1 MRPRSDSTELVA
13 AVVVAALT
21 FALAGC
27 DQVGEWRAPRAV
39 IVTDVA
45 GLLSEDQRVHMERV
59 HGLLLG
65 DHDLDYR
72 VELVE
77 DVGDLDRYANGRF
90 ADLDVGSRSD
100 AARGLL
106 LVLDAAQDLV
116 RMEVG
121 RGLEGVFPDAF
132 VAYVEHRQMLPYFR
146 ADQVGDGV
154 LAATELIVTRIQ
166 NTVARAGWNA
176 EPWAAGSAGAG
187 ARTQAQLGRGRDD
200 TFEGGPDV
208 LSRGSPAET
217 VRAYLGAMGV
227 RNGNPDLDLYTSGT
241 RAMLAGRVITPA
253 QMDSVSRAYRACRR
267 QSLRL
272 AEDGTHAVV
281 RYPVD
286 ARDCAPFLLVLESG
300 RWRLDFESAA
310 HAIRFGRSNAWRL
323 VREQAGPYAF
333 AFDDWRF
340 DRNGFPQANTGG

>member
-1 MRPRSDSTELVA
+1 MRLRSSSIER
-13 AVVVAALT
+13 VAALLALT
-21 FALAGC
+21 LALAGC
-27 DQVGEWRAPRAV
+27 ERVREWAGSEAAV
-39 IVTDVA
+39 VTDVA
-45 GLLSEDQRVHMERV
+45 ELLSVEQRAHMERV
-59 HGLLLG
+59 HGLLRA

-77 DVGDLDRYANGRF
+77 DVGDLDRYAHARF
-90 ADLDVGSRSD
+90 AELGVGSRSE

-106 LVLDAAQDLV
+106 LVLDATQDLV

-132 VAYVEHRQMLPYFR
+132 VAYLEHRQMLPYFR
-146 ADQVGDGV
+146 AGQIGDGV
-154 LAATELIVTRIQ
+154 LATTELLVTRIQ
-166 NTVARAGWNA
+166 NAKARAGWDA

-200 TFEGGPDV
+200 SFTAGPDV
-208 LSRGSPAET
+208 LSRGAPAET
-217 VRAYLGAMGV
+217 VRAYLEAMAR
-227 RNGNPDLDLYTSGT
+227 RNGNPDLDLYTSAS

-253 QMDSVSRAYRACRR
+253 QMDSVARAYRTCRR

-272 AEDGTHAVV
+272 AEDGGHAVV

-286 ARDCAPFLLVLESG
+286 ARECAPFLLVLEGG
-300 RWRLDFESAA
+300 RWRLDFATAA
-310 HAIRFGRSNAWRL
+310 RAIRFGRGNAWHL

-340 DRNGFPQANTGG
+340 DRHGYPHAKADG